1 MVEPPEPPQSAE
13 PATSQPVAA
22 LIVYAPL
29 TRADVPGLCA
39 RLVEL
44 LHRERADPFP
54 CDVSALVR
62 PDLAV
67 IEALA
72 RLQLTARGL
81 GRCIRLR
88 GASGELRDL
97 LTLTGLDEIV
107 PAGPRAAGLRV
118 ECRREAEQREQVWH
132 VQERVEADDPSL

>member
-1 MVEPPEPPQSAE
+1 MVEPPEPPPESVL
-13 PATSQPVAA
+13 PRSPA

-44 LHRERADPFP
+44 LRHERADPLP
-54 CDVSALVR
+54 CDVSALVC

-81 GRCIRLR
+81 GRRIRLR

-97 LTLTGLDEIV
+97 LTLTGLDTIV
-107 PAGPRAAGLRV
+107 PAGPREAGLRV
-118 ECRREAEQREQVWH
+118 ECRREAEQREQVRH
-132 VQERVEADDPSL
+132 VQERVEADDPPL